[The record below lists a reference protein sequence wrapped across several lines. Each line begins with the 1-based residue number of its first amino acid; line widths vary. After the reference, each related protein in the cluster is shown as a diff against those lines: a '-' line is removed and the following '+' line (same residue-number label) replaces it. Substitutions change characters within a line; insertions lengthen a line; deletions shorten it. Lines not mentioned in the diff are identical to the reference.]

1 MLASKQG
8 NLAVFFHQSEVSP
21 QQLPSSPQRARC
33 SIPLTPFCWG
43 AILVPCGQ
51 RDAGGDRVS
60 PLASDF
66 HLASTSTSGRSLNFQ
81 GGGGGKV
88 LLCSTLLQICSLHP
102 SPINPF
108 RSIPSSSIFPL
119 QRASH
124 STSKSFCCHP
134 FLLPLHFLQCPSP
147 RFQTTNG
154 QGEKPC
160 LSTIFR
166 HKAFTCCPP
175 SRKLLRTSTSEPNH
189 NQCAKF

>member
-1 MLASKQG
+1 MSASKQG

-33 SIPLTPFCWG
+33 SIPLAPFCWG
-43 AILVPCGQ
+43 AIPVPCGQ

-66 HLASTSTSGRSLNFQ
+66 HLTSTSTSRRSLNFQ

-108 RSIPSSSIFPL
+108 RSIPSSSIFSRGHRIP
-119 QRASH
+119 RPKVSAAI
-124 STSKSFCCHP
+124 P
-134 FLLPLHFLQCPSP
+134 FLLLSAPLSAVPFPPFPDDQWAGGKALSLNYFL
-147 RFQTTNG
+147 
-154 QGEKPC
+154 
-160 LSTIFR
+160 
-166 HKAFTCCPP
+166 A
-175 SRKLLRTSTSEPNH
+175 
-189 NQCAKF
+189 

>member
-1 MLASKQG
+1 M
-8 NLAVFFHQSEVSP
+8 AVFFHQSEVSP
-21 QQLPSSPQRARC
+21 QQRPSSPQRARC

-43 AILVPCGQ
+43 AISVPCGQ

-66 HLASTSTSGRSLNFQ
+66 HLTSTSTSRRSLNFQ
-81 GGGGGKV
+81 GGGGKV
-88 LLCSTLLQICSLHP
+88 LLRSTLLQICSLHP

-108 RSIPSSSIFPL
+108 RSIPSSSIFPPEGIAFHV
-119 QRASH
+119 Q
-124 STSKSFCCHP
+124 K
-134 FLLPLHFLQCPSP
+134 FLLPSPSSFFPLHFLQCPSP

-166 HKAFTCCPP
+166 HKTFASCLEWHGPP
-175 SRKLLRTSTSEPNH
+175 PRKL
-189 NQCAKF
+189 

>member
-1 MLASKQG
+1 M
-8 NLAVFFHQSEVSP
+8 AVFFHQSEVSP

-43 AILVPCGQ
+43 AISVPCGQ

-66 HLASTSTSGRSLNFQ
+66 HLTSTSTSRRSLNFQ

-88 LLCSTLLQICSLHP
+88 SLCSTLLQICSLHP

-108 RSIPSSSIFPL
+108 RSIPSSSIFL

-134 FLLPLHFLQCPSP
+134 LPSSAP
-147 RFQTTNG
+147 
-154 QGEKPC
+154 
-160 LSTIFR
+160 LSAVPFPPIPDDQWAGG
-166 HKAFTCCPP
+166 KALSLNYF
-175 SRKLLRTSTSEPNH
+175 S
-189 NQCAKF
+189 A